1 MMIGGSKMENQYLQT
16 KDSLASNI
24 DQQLN
29 IVLVIARNGSIK
41 YISSTAESILGYKE
55 NEIIGYQ
62 IDRFIHQEDLFL
74 IESLIYQSTM
84 QAQCSFRFK
93 MKNDQYI
100 WLDTDIKSV
109 HSPKNNHP
117 KEVLLHLTL
126 PSNENEGRELLPL
139 DNVIRHSE
147 TQEAYKE
154 EFFSPAVLL
163 DTLPNGVLI
172 TVDGIVKYIND
183 TGVKLL
189 GGTEKSDV
197 LGHSVFQFINENY
210 HDIVYQR
217 IRSIQKGKKVGL
229 MEQKWHR
236 FDGKSIDLEVVAN
249 PTTFQGQAA
258 SFVVLI
264 DISHRKNF
272 HQILQRSRE
281 RFRTIVQNSIDT
293 IGVICEDRWVFMND
307 SGLHMFEADNYGD
320 IVGKTVYYN
329 INMEQF
335 SNIWESVKDQTS
347 GMKLPVFEQVWNTN
361 KNNVLHTEMVA
372 IPTTYLGKRALQ
384 VIIRDI
390 SERKKAEELVLQ
402 SEKLTVAGQLAAGIA
417 HEIRNPLTA
426 IKGFF
431 KLLEREA
438 KSQKDYYPII
448 ESELDRIELILS
460 ELLLLAKPNAVKLED
475 VSIGTILKEV
485 TTLLETQSI
494 LSNIWFELKVDD
506 ASGNSKI
513 KGDPNQLKQVF
524 INLLKNGIEAMDN
537 GGVIKISTEYQSEG
551 ILVSVL
557 DQGVGIPE
565 ELINRL
571 GEPFFTTKNTGT
583 GLGLMIT
590 YNIIKNHGGT
600 VSVTSEK
607 GIGTKFDIFLPL
619 ESTLLL

>member
-1 MMIGGSKMENQYLQT
+1 MENQHIHT
-16 KDSLASNI
+16 KDRMASNI
-24 DQQLN
+24 DSPLN
-29 IVLVIARNGSIK
+29 IVLVISRNGSIK
-41 YISSTAESILGYKE
+41 YISSTAEPILGYKV
-55 NEIIGYQ
+55 NNIIGYQ
-62 IDRFIHQEDLFL
+62 IEKFIHQEDLFL
-74 IESLIYQSTM
+74 IESLIYQSSM
-84 QAQCSFRFK
+84 QSQCAFRFK
-93 MKNDQYI
+93 MNNQQYI
-100 WLDTDIKSV
+100 WLDAEIKSV
-109 HSPKNNHP
+109 HSPKDNYA
-117 KEVLLHLTL
+117 KEVILHLTL
-126 PSNENEGRELLPL
+126 PTDENEGKEVLLL
-139 DNVIRHSE
+139 DNIKNFSKI
-147 TQEAYKE
+147 QEEYKE
-154 EFFSPAVLL
+154 EFFSPSVLL

-172 TVDGIVKYIND
+172 TVDGTVKYIND

-189 GGTEKSDV
+189 GGTNKSNV
-197 LGHSVFQFINENY
+197 LGHSVFQFIDDSY
-210 HDIVYQR
+210 HDIVQQR

-249 PTTFQGQAA
+249 PTTFHGQAA

-438 KSQKDYYPII
+438 KTQKDYYPII

-460 ELLLLAKPNAVKLED
+460 ELLLLAKPNAVKFEEISLAT
-475 VSIGTILKEV
+475 VLKEV

-494 LSNIWFELKVDD
+494 LSNIWFELKVDVASED
-506 ASGNSKI
+506 AKI

-537 GGVIKISTEYQSEG
+537 GGVIKISTEFQSKG
-551 ILVSVL
+551 ILVTVL

-600 VSVTSEK
+600 VSVSSKK
-607 GIGTKFDIFLPL
+607 GIGTKFDIFLPI
-619 ESTLLL
+619 ESASIL